1 MLKSDCCETTVNGA
15 QRFAK
20 PKERPPGR
28 TEDEDELEDDY
39 DYLVKRGSR
48 DRSNIADRDPKL
60 CFFHLL
66 YLWFVYTNLLPAMG
80 RPIDLTDFSASK
92 KRRLFQDTATMVYGL
107 ASQDRSQQEGSHIG

>member
-1 MLKSDCCETTVNGA
+1 MIK
-15 QRFAK
+15 K
-20 PKERPPGR
+20 

-66 YLWFVYTNLLPAMG
+66 YLWLVYTNLLPVMG

-92 KRRLFQDTATMVYGL
+92 KRRLFQDTATTIYGL

>member
-15 QRFAK
+15 RRFAK
-20 PKERPPGR
+20 PKERPPGK
-28 TEDEDELEDDY
+28 TEDQDDY

-60 CFFHLL
+60 CFFDLL
-66 YLWFVYTNLLPAMG
+66 YLWLVYTNLLPVMG

-92 KRRLFQDTATMVYGL
+92 KRRLSHDAATMVYGL